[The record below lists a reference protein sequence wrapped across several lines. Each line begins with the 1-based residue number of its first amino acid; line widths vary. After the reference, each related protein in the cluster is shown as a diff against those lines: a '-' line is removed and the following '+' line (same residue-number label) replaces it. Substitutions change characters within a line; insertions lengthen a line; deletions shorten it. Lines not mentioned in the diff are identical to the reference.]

1 MEGVRGATARAAAAA
16 ARAAG
21 LELGLEDVAVA
32 EAAGDGPVEGAPQL
46 HQVVLRAIKLVDGVY
61 LRDAFTCVVGY
72 LSAPRCRLHGT
83 AQLKGDHSSIRLF
96 CP

>member
-46 HQVVLRAIKLVDGVY
+46 HQVVLRAI
-61 LRDAFTCVVGY
+61 
-72 LSAPRCRLHGT
+72 SRLMEFIYGIPLL
-83 AQLKGDHSSIRLF
+83 AWSVIYRRLAVAVMAR
-96 CP
+96 PS

>member
-46 HQVVLRAIKLVDGVY
+46 HQVVLRAISRLMEFIYGIP
-61 LRDAFTCVVGY
+61 LLA
-72 LSAPRCRLHGT
+72 LSVIYRRPAVALMARP
-83 AQLKGDHSSIRLF
+83 S
-96 CP
+96 